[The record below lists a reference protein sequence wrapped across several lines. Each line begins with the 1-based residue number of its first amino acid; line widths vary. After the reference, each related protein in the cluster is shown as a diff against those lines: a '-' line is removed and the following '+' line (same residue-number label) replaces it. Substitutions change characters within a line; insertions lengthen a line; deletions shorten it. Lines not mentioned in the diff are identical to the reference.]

1 MLEYEIAGKFLVD
14 IKKEFRGEDKE
25 IVKVVELKRLE
36 QEERMMEEFI
46 QELRRV
52 MRGSRYEEKPLVKEF
67 KRDMNK
73 TICQRLMESE

>member
-1 MLEYEIAGKFLVD
+1 MVD

>member
-1 MLEYEIAGKFLVD
+1 LEYEIAGKFLVD

-36 QEERMMEEFI
+36 QGERMMEEFI